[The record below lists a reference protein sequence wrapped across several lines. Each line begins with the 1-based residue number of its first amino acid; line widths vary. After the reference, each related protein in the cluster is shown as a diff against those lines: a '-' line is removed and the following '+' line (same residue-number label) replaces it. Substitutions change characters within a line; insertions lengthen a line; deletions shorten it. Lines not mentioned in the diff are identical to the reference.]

1 MKSDY
6 HTCLVHKY
14 DSRTSFTQ
22 FLGGICFGEGLG
34 DFRGQQ
40 KTARG
45 RFFVVTDYSA
55 YIGSSLV
62 ELS

>member
-1 MKSDY
+1 
-6 HTCLVHKY
+6 
-14 DSRTSFTQ
+14 
-22 FLGGICFGEGLG
+22 LGGICFGEGLG

>member
-1 MKSDY
+1 MIVGLHSP
-6 HTCLVHKY
+6 TEFFWGGFV
-14 DSRTSFTQ
+14 
-22 FLGGICFGEGLG
+22 LGKGWG